1 MKNLTLFLQRM
12 LYTYQFISFEN
23 ILLCAIFHDFIPMNI
38 NLSAFYLFVIFLLKL
53 RHSDSINTL

>member
-23 ILLCAIFHDFIPMNI
+23 ILLCAIFHDFIPKNI
-38 NLSAFYLFVIFLLKL
+38 NLSVLLYFYWELW
-53 RHSDSINTL
+53 HSDSINTH

>member
-23 ILLCAIFHDFIPMNI
+23 ILLCAIFLDFIHMNI
-38 NLSAFYLFVIFLLKL
+38 NLSAYYLFVIFLLK
-53 RHSDSINTL
+53 ITAF

>member
-38 NLSAFYLFVIFLLKL
+38 NLSAFYLFAIFLLK
-53 RHSDSINTL
+53 ITAF

>member
-23 ILLCAIFHDFIPMNI
+23 ILLCTIFHDFIPMNI
-38 NLSAFYLFVIFLLKL
+38 NLSVLLFFYLEL
-53 RHSDSINTL
+53 RQYDSINAL

>member
-1 MKNLTLFLQRM
+1 MKNLTLFFLQRM

-38 NLSAFYLFVIFLLKL
+38 NLSVLLYFY
-53 RHSDSINTL
+53 